1 MALKEINNIINKYI
15 PNQYRGQFNSALQAG
30 DKAIQGLVRSV
41 ATTPIGAVVSQ
52 FKPIYESVT
61 RELEPNTVSAAS
73 SYDMLL
79 ADIQSNLRNLGRSDE
94 IGERARQDL
103 VMSIIALVPGME
115 TKTAQGIVNAAKGM
129 SAKNA
134 ANYVMNKT
142 IEARQGLVR
151 QSTKAQQAIKS
162 GSESLQ
168 KTIDDAVLK
177 ARAKLNPYKD
187 EPITL
192 EQYFDDALN
201 LTDPAKLSREDFR
214 FIFGD
219 KNRKIS
225 GLSKEGRETLKDYIK
240 KNADAFGRVAEEV
253 GVKSP
258 KDLPRLMGFVKQM
271 GDILR
276 NSPKYI
282 YSQATGHPFVS
293 AITTGVSLY
302 DLYQSYKE
310 NGDSLIPKGVGAA
323 TAFGASTLPGPPL
336 LKLFYAGLGYTGGQF
351 GTNLVRSAWRKLL
364 GNNQEQ
370 QDTIYQREEKQGI
383 RRTGLSE
390 QLPEYLEGQSGRK
403 YHIVND
409 KIYDFSTGK
418 PVNIDSALSDV
429 NDYVNFQR
437 QQVEDRLKA
446 NREEQIQIENY
457 RQAGYNITPDML
469 EPIYTEED
477 ALLTELGD
485 LNQQSRALNQ
495 PQYDPDG
502 DLVEQYYR
510 QEVEPIQQQQ
520 AAQAAEEQQNFQDTY
535 NTVYSKIAQDTFA
548 DLDNYINMDA
558 LTSAYYQNQAAAM
571 RGEAISL
578 TPDEFVRQTKLQYML
593 QLTPQIQKNAMDYI
607 SSVQSAR
614 AQARELALKERAQ
627 SETERYN
634 RARNMLDLMG
644 VQETQRSNIAQEK
657 LGQYKAQS
665 GRMSSLADLQ
675 NAASRRGELGVSQG
689 RLAVSQRQ
697 ADIAAQ
703 NAETASRRADIDE
716 AMIPYNQARTIS
728 EAVGNVGMQ
737 QEVPFDT
744 FLNTNQSVMK
754 QVFPAAFQN
763 NQQTPTDQN
772 IQNIN
777 QYYNTRSGQFQQ
789 GR

>member
-30 DKAIQGLVRSV
+30 NRAAQGVIRSLV
-41 ATTPIGAVVSQ
+41 TTPIGTAVSQ
-52 FKPIYESVT
+52 FKNIYDAANK
-61 RELEPNTVSAAS
+61 ELEPNTISAAN

-79 ADIQSNLRNLGRSDE
+79 ADLQSNLRNLGRSDE

-103 VMSIIALVPGME
+103 IMSIIALVPGME
-115 TKTAQGIVNAAKGM
+115 TKTAQGIVNSVKGM

-134 ANYVMNKT
+134 ANYVMNRT

-151 QSTKAQQAIKS
+151 QSAKAQQAIKS

-168 KTIDDAVLK
+168 KTIDDAILK
-177 ARAKLNPYKD
+177 ARARLNPQNP
-187 EPITL
+187 ETISL
-192 EQYFDDALN
+192 
-201 LTDPAKLSREDFR
+201 EDF
-214 FIFGD
+214 FNLNSKPAQLTKEEFNSIFRSKDGQA
-219 KNRKIS
+219 
-225 GLSKEGRETLKDYIK
+225 LSKEGRETLRDYIK
-240 KNADAFGRVAEEV
+240 LNAEAFGRVADEV
-253 GVKSP
+253 GVKSA
-258 KDLPRLMGFVKQM
+258 KDLPRLIGFVKQM
-271 GDILR
+271 GEVLK

-310 NGDSLIPKGVGAA
+310 NGDSLIPKGVGTA

-364 GNNQEQ
+364 GNNNQEQ
-370 QDTIYQREEKQGI
+370 QEDTIYQREEKQGI

-469 EPIYTEED
+469 GPIYTEED

-485 LNQQSRALNQ
+485 LNQQSQALNQ
-495 PQYDPDG
+495 PQYDPNG

-593 QLTPQIQKNAMDYI
+593 QLAPTIQKNAMDYI

-614 AQARELALKERAQ
+614 AQMRELALKERAQ

-634 RARNMLDLMG
+634 KARNMLDLMG

-689 RLAVSQRQ
+689 RLGVAQQQ
-697 ADIAAQ
+697 ANIAAQ

-716 AMIPYNQARTIS
+716 AMIPYNQARAIS

-763 NQQTPTDQN
+763 NQTPTNQN